1 MAFGK
6 EDKRFMRRALVL
18 ARRGLGKTNP
28 NPAVG
33 AVLVRKGRVVG
44 EGWHK
49 RAGGPHA
56 EVSALRGVNARGVTL
71 YVTLEPC
78 STWGRTPPCTDA
90 IVAAG
95 VKRVVV
101 AACDPNPKHN
111 GRGLKL
117 LRRAGIRVEAGLL
130 AEEAAGMNAAFNKW
144 ITTGMPLV

>member
-1 MAFGK
+1 
-6 EDKRFMRRALVL
+6 MRRALAL
-18 ARRGLGKTNP
+18 ARRGLSKTSP

-56 EVSALRGVNARGVTL
+56 EVFALRGVNARGATL

-78 STWGRTPPCTDA
+78 STWGRTPPCTEA

-101 AACDPNPKHN
+101 AARDPNPKHN
-111 GRGLKL
+111 GRGLKV
-117 LRRAGIRVEAGLL
+117 LREPGFASRRGCWPRKRRG
-130 AEEAAGMNAAFNKW
+130 
-144 ITTGMPLV
+144 